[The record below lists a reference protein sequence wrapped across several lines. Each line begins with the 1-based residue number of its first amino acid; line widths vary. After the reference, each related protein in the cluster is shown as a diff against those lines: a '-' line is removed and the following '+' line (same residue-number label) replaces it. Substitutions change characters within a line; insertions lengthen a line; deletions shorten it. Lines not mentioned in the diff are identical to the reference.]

1 LAVDRER
8 GSVVEKKE
16 GERKKSDL
24 TETVKRIESGWRRL
38 VDVGPQGMG
47 KLYQVMAI
55 LPHVPPK
62 QGEQPR
68 RPVGFGGDVSL

>member
-1 LAVDRER
+1 
-8 GSVVEKKE
+8 
-16 GERKKSDL
+16 
-24 TETVKRIESGWRRL
+24 L

-55 LPHVPPK
+55 LPHVPSK

-68 RPVGFGGDVSL
+68 RPVGFGGDVAL